1 MDKRPLD
8 TASLIPLSLL
18 STSVFERSKK
28 NNTSN
33 TVAALQP
40 STHSTPITTLR
51 TPASEP
57 SFDLIIKKEPL
68 GAQQLSTRPI
78 EPVDMDPFVQGQ
90 SRRGRQQ
97 YEITG
102 GRQRADSGDRNGRL
116 ERPTGSIHRGSF
128 SGSSSK
134 RRIQSPSPEP
144 RKRPSTSSSYFKNF
158 SPRSLSDSGGDS
170 ERDSGEQMGHRERH
184 HKSTIS
190 EQTVVSFPE
199 STRLSEKSR
208 ISQRQSENPLSSKS
222 RRKRLRK
229 ANSGS
234 SEDSSSS
241 ESSDS
246 DSGSSDSD
254 DYEQDRQLNGTSA
267 LKLHGIIHDLILDLE
282 RTRTKHAKYSE
293 KVKDTSRKFRTISR
307 KLERHFRDLSDTVM
321 AVASPSERP
330 PLASRSIS
338 DRAAVATVMQSGKK
352 TQSYSGALPPS
363 QQHLASSRKPS
374 VSASALSSNISLA
387 QTSDRFTIA
396 SANVVETFTNI
407 HADVRNKAF
416 GRKPR
421 NMVEPSVI
429 AGTDMDEV
437 LVTSSLEGSID
448 FWDLE
453 ARRVMTSIPKS
464 RLNQPWSEDMC
475 WVGQNVLAVASAHKE
490 GVSRNHQMML
500 IHVEK
505 VKMPR
510 ATSAQNGASVSWT
523 LQELKEMP
531 HDPNKGGIMC
541 MTSLGE
547 SASGFSVATA
557 AMDKQ
562 IINWKFSGQDS
573 YGNYIPKQQQQIH
586 NRHTSTI
593 QTLCYAP
600 QSQILFSGGCDCK
613 VIGWNMERSEAVVE
627 FKSKDGRINSIVQNP
642 VDPHLFLVC
651 QALMSNQL
659 SLHDNR
665 MRFEREV
672 LRFGFESADRL
683 SKQILPS
690 WHPGGAI
697 VSSGMQS
704 ESKIN
709 LWDIRWRD
717 VQRGAGQSIDVHEK
731 RVFKAAFHA
740 KRSFMTSMSSD
751 GSLAFISIQG
761 Q

>member
-1 MDKRPLD
+1 MPN
-8 TASLIPLSLL
+8 I
-18 STSVFERSKK
+18 F
-28 NNTSN
+28 
-33 TVAALQP
+33 Q
-40 STHSTPITTLR
+40 TL
-51 TPASEP
+51 
-57 SFDLIIKKEPL
+57 
-68 GAQQLSTRPI
+68 PI

-102 GRQRADSGDRNGRL
+102 ARQRADSGDR
-116 ERPTGSIHRGSF
+116 
-128 SGSSSK
+128 
-134 RRIQSPSPEP
+134 
-144 RKRPSTSSSYFKNF
+144 YFKNF

-170 ERDSGEQMGHRERH
+170 ERDSGEQMGRRERH

-234 SEDSSSS
+234 SEDSSTS

-246 DSGSSDSD
+246 ESGSSDSD
-254 DYEQDRQLNGTSA
+254 DYEQDRQLNGASA

-307 KLERHFRDLSDTVM
+307 KLERHFRDLSDIVM

-330 PLASRSIS
+330 PLASRSNS
-338 DRAAVATVMQSGKK
+338 DRAAVATVTQSGKK

-363 QQHLASSRKPS
+363 QQHLASNRKPS
-374 VSASALSSNISLA
+374 VSASALSSNIGLA
-387 QTSDRFTIA
+387 QTNDRFTIA

-475 WVGQNVLAVASAHKE
+475 WAGQNVLAVASAHKE
-490 GVSRNHQMML
+490 V
-500 IHVEK
+500 
-505 VKMPR
+505 
-510 ATSAQNGASVSWT
+510 SVSWT
-523 LQELKEMP
+523 LQELKETP

-562 IINWKFSGQDS
+562 IINWKFSGQDG

-586 NRHTSTI
+586 HRHTSTI

-651 QALMSNQL
+651 QALTSNQL

-751 GSLAFISIQG
+751 GSLAF
-761 Q
+761 